1 MTEKPKPAKAS
12 SNNGILVKGVEN
24 VLVRFAKCCNPVP
37 GDEVIGYIT
46 RGRGVSIHRR
56 DCPNVEQYLKEPERI
71 VEAEWHVTKDAKFDA
86 QIHVLANDRTGILM
100 DITNLLG
107 ENKISVKA
115 IQGRTTRDRIAN
127 INLTVEISSTEQLE
141 KIIRKLRKIDSVF
154 DVQRVKGG

>member
-1 MTEKPKPAKAS
+1 
-12 SNNGILVKGVEN
+12 
-24 VLVRFAKCCNPVP
+24 
-37 GDEVIGYIT
+37 
-46 RGRGVSIHRR
+46 
-56 DCPNVEQYLKEPERI
+56 
-71 VEAEWHVTKDAKFDA
+71 
-86 QIHVLANDRTGILM
+86 M